1 MAELDGVVHEVVEH
15 LLYLDHIRIDVHLIA
30 CEDKLN
36 GDQPFTAGSLE
47 GHCCIFDNLVQVK
60 GALVENHALGGEV
73 VEREQGVGQL
83 GQTVRFVEY
92 YTDIFF
98 MQFGRNRAVKHRFEI
113 AAHGGER

>member
-1 MAELDGVVHEVVEH
+1 MAELDGVVHKVVEH

-47 GHCCIFDNLVQVK
+47 GHCCIFDDLVQVK